1 MASKSSVFEMP
12 EEVHTDDRQLV
23 TNVIT
28 TMEAVGLVDSYKV
41 IPPHAGYIVVR
52 GLLKPEANEVDG
64 DDMHMLLSVS
74 PSRIERVSV
83 VRVPTARLEIV
94 VRILDCTQRVMVTGM
109 AAFVAI
115 KKRRITTHSL

>member
-1 MASKSSVFEMP
+1 MKMASKSSVFELP
-12 EEVHTDDRQLV
+12 VELHTDDRQLV
-23 TNVIT
+23 TNVLT
-28 TMEAVGLVDSYKV
+28 TLEAIGLCESYKV
-41 IPPHAGYIVVR
+41 ESQAGYIVVR
-52 GLLKPEANEVDG
+52 GVLKPEANEVDG

-83 VRVPTARLEIV
+83 VRVPTARLDIV

-115 KKRRITTHSL
+115 KKRRITTQ